1 MKWLLI
7 IAALY
12 ETVVGVAEM
21 LDFSQALTGLTSGG
35 ASSTVDTIAQL
46 PSVGT
51 LLASGQLNIVAGV
64 IDAGAGLLLFI
75 LALRV

>member
-7 IAALY
+7 IAAVY
-12 ETVVGVAEM
+12 EAVVGVAEM
-21 LDFSQALTGLTSGG
+21 LDFSQALTATG

-64 IDAGAGLLLFI
+64 IDVGVGLLLFI
-75 LALRV
+75 FALRV